1 MSCLYHLVKLEGLVS
16 VNRGMEIADRR
27 HVIHVILKEYLVM
40 FDNFSQNKT
49 FFFLDIFSLNK
60 NSRLYI

>member
-1 MSCLYHLVKLEGLVS
+1 MLTDVMSFMSY
-16 VNRGMEIADRR
+16 
-27 HVIHVILKEYLVM
+27 LKEYLVM